1 MSVSLEYLQ
10 RCSALNHPLTT
21 YAKDRIEK
29 RFTDRNVAEQLATML
44 NIHTAP
50 FQPDELIERSWSIVS
65 PFMKLDSSEAKYIAS
80 IQQGELYPEL
90 LFSQDQ
96 EEGKRMSLHP
106 AILWKMLNARA
117 QLAKGKTKLE
127 QRPPDRNQT

>member
-1 MSVSLEYLQ
+1 MF
-10 RCSALNHPLTT
+10 CA
-21 YAKDRIEK
+21 DRLEK
-29 RFTDRNVAEQLATML
+29 RITDRSVAEQLAPML
-44 NIHTAP
+44 IIHTAP
-50 FQPDELIERSWSIVS
+50 FQPSELIERSWSIVS
-65 PFMKLDSSEAKYIAS
+65 QFMKLDKSEAKYIAS

-106 AILWKMLNARA
+106 AILWKMLNVRA
-117 QLAKGKTKLE
+117 QLAKGKTNLE